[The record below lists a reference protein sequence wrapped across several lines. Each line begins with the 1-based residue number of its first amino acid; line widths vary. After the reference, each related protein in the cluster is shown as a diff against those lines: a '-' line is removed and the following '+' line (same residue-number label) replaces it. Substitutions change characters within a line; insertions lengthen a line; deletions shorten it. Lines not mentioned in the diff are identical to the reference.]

1 MPQATIDDSAGTVV
15 AIARRAR
22 TRAPMESLQ
31 AATVTVEAGVDGDV
45 RGQLRDRQVTVLGQ
59 EGWEAA
65 CADLGREL
73 PWTTRRANILVRGL
87 QLKETVGKTIRI
99 GSLTLEVTDETDP
112 CSRMEEQA
120 AGLLAALTPEWRG
133 GVTCRVVSGGVVRVG
148 DAASF
153 GEAT

>member
-1 MPQATIDDSAGTVV
+1 MPQATVGGTVV

-31 AATVTVEAGVDGDV
+31 AAAVTVDSGVDGDI
-45 RGQLRDRQVTVLGQ
+45 RGQLPGRQVTVLSQ
-59 EGWEAA
+59 ESWQAA
-65 CADLGREL
+65 CADLGQEL

-99 GSLTLEVTDETDP
+99 GSLALEVTDETDP

-120 AGLLAALTPEWRG
+120 AGLRAALTPEWRG
-133 GVTCRVVSGGVVRVG
+133 GVTCRVVSGGTVRVG
-148 DAASF
+148 DAVEL
-153 GEAT
+153 GEAA